1 MNKRQQQKLKK
12 QLTKIV
18 ILIAFVLIAGLVDI
32 VKEKF
37 ETQTANESNQ
47 VTIKEQQAPNQPE
60 QKLNLGT
67 YELTEINNKNSKNI
81 KTLNNEYLIPV
92 EITNQDLEE
101 FEQVKGK
108 QAFEHYGELDN
119 LNRVTTAI
127 ALIDKTL
134 MPTEDRG
141 AIMNVKPTGWKNKKY
156 KSVNGSW
163 LYNRCHLIGYQLT
176 GENDNWKNLM
186 TGTRQLNM
194 AMLSLENTTT
204 KYIKETGNKVFYK
217 VEPIF
222 KDNELVA
229 RELIMTA
236 ISVEKTPQILYKVKV
251 ENKQDGIEINYS
263 DGSSRKA
270 H

>member
-1 MNKRQQQKLKK
+1 MNKRQKQKLKK
-12 QLTKIV
+12 QLIRLALV
-18 ILIAFVLIAGLVDI
+18 ILIVIISGLADI

-37 ETQTANESNQ
+37 ETHNNQ
-47 VTIKEQQAPNQPE
+47 VEKQTTISEQQNTNKPDA
-60 QKLNLGT
+60 KLELGQD
-67 YELTEINNKNSKNI
+67 ELTEINKQNVNNTKA
-81 KTLNNEYLIPV
+81 LNNSYLIPV

-101 FEQVKGK
+101 FEQAKGK
-108 QAFEHYGELDN
+108 PAFEHYGDLDK
-119 LNRVTTAI
+119 LNRVTTAT

-156 KSVNGSW
+156 KSVDGSW
-163 LYNRCHLIGYQLT
+163 LYNRCHLIGFQLT
-176 GENDNWKNLM
+176 GENNNWKNLM

-194 AMLSLENTTT
+194 AMLSLENVTT

-217 VEPIF
+217 VEPVF

-236 ISVEKTPQILYKVKV
+236 ISVEKTPQILYKVKI

-263 DGSSRKA
+263 DGNSRKA
-270 H
+270 Q

>member
-1 MNKRQQQKLKK
+1 MNKKQKQKLKK
-12 QLTKIV
+12 QITKIV
-18 ILIAFVLIAGLVDI
+18 IVIAFVLIAGLVDI
-32 VKEKF
+32 VKEHF
-37 ETQTANESNQ
+37 ETQTATKSDQ
-47 VTIKEQQAPNQPE
+47 VISQEQQITNNTAP
-60 QKLNLGT
+60 KFDLGK
-67 YELTEINNKNSKNI
+67 YELTAINNKNHENI
-81 KTLNNEYLIPV
+81 KQLNNEYLIPV

-101 FEQVKGK
+101 FEQAKGK
-108 QAFEHYGELDN
+108 QAFEHYGDLDQ

-156 KSVNGSW
+156 KTVDGSW
-163 LYNRCHLIGYQLT
+163 LYNRCHLIGFQLT

-194 AMLSLENTTT
+194 AMLSLENVTT

-217 VEPIF
+217 VEPVF
-222 KDNELVA
+222 KENELVS

-236 ISVEKTPQILYKVKV
+236 ISVEKTPQILYKVKI

-270 H
+270 Q

>member
-1 MNKRQQQKLKK
+1 MNKKQKQKLKNH
-12 QLTKIV
+12 LTKIIIAIV
-18 ILIAFVLIAGLVDI
+18 ILMLASIIDI
-32 VKEKF
+32 VAEKVKTYINPQENQTISQEVSNKEPKL
-37 ETQTANESNQ
+37 ELG
-47 VTIKEQQAPNQPE
+47 QQ
-60 QKLNLGT
+60 
-67 YELTEINNKNSKNI
+67 ELIEINNKNHENI
-81 KTLNNEYLIPV
+81 KQLNNEYLIPV

-101 FEQVKGK
+101 FEQAKVKN
-108 QAFEHYGELDN
+108 AFEHYGELDQ
-119 LNRVTTAI
+119 LNRVTTAT

-163 LYNRCHLIGYQLT
+163 LYNRCHLIGFQLT

-194 AMLSLENTTT
+194 AMLSLENVTT
-204 KYIKETGNKVFYK
+204 KYIKETGNQVFYK
-217 VEPIF
+217 VEPVF

-270 H
+270 Q

>member
-1 MNKRQQQKLKK
+1 MNKRQKQKLKNHI
-12 QLTKIV
+12 TKIV
-18 ILIAFVLIAGLVDI
+18 IALVILMLASVIDI
-32 VKEKF
+32 VAEKVKAYISPQ
-37 ETQTANESNQ
+37 ENQTISQEVS
-47 VTIKEQQAPNQPE
+47 KKSPKLELGQQ
-60 QKLNLGT
+60 
-67 YELTEINNKNSKNI
+67 ELIEINNKNSKNI

-119 LNRVTTAI
+119 LNRVTTAT

-156 KSVNGSW
+156 KSINGSW
-163 LYNRCHLIGYQLT
+163 LYNRCHLIGFQLT

-217 VEPIF
+217 VEPVF
-222 KDNELVA
+222 KDDELVA
-229 RELIMTA
+229 RELIMTS
-236 ISVEKTPQILYKVKV
+236 ISVEKTPQILYKVKI

-270 H
+270 Q

>member
-1 MNKRQQQKLKK
+1 MKKISKHEVKHQLKK
-12 QLTKIV
+12 YIMVIV
-18 ILIAFVLIAGLVDI
+18 ILIICDLVNTGI
-32 VKEKF
+32 KQL
-37 ETQTANESNQ
+37 ETQKANDSGQ
-47 VTIKEQQAPNQPE
+47 VISQEQQITNNTAP
-60 QKLNLGT
+60 KFDLGK

-119 LNRVTTAI
+119 LNRVTTAT

-156 KSVNGSW
+156 KIVDGGW
-163 LYNRCHLIGYQLT
+163 LYNRCHLIGFQLT

-194 AMLSLENTTT
+194 AMLSLENVTT

-217 VEPIF
+217 VEPVF

-236 ISVEKTPQILYKVKV
+236 ISVEKTPQILYKVKI

-270 H
+270 Q

>member
-1 MNKRQQQKLKK
+1 MNKRQKQKLKNHI
-12 QLTKIV
+12 TKIV
-18 ILIAFVLIAGLVDI
+18 IALVILMLANVIDI
-32 VKEKF
+32 VAEKVKTYINPQENQTISQEVSNKEPKL
-37 ETQTANESNQ
+37 ELG
-47 VTIKEQQAPNQPE
+47 QQ
-60 QKLNLGT
+60 
-67 YELTEINNKNSKNI
+67 ELTEINNKNLENI
-81 KTLNNEYLIPV
+81 KQLNNEYLIPV

-101 FEQVKGK
+101 FEQAKGK
-108 QAFEHYGELDN
+108 QAFEHYGDLDQ
-119 LNRVTTAI
+119 LNRVTAAT

-156 KSVNGSW
+156 KTVDGSW
-163 LYNRCHLIGYQLT
+163 LYNRCHLIGFQLT

-217 VEPIF
+217 VEPVF

-229 RELIMTA
+229 RELIITA
-236 ISVEKTPQILYKVKV
+236 ISVEKTPQILYKVKI

-263 DGSSRKA
+263 DGNSRKA
-270 H
+270 Q

>member
-1 MNKRQQQKLKK
+1 MNKRQKQKFKK
-12 QLTKIV
+12 QITKLVLAIV
-18 ILIAFVLIAGLVDI
+18 ILMIACLFDT
-32 VKEKF
+32 VKEKV
-37 ETQTANESNQ
+37 ETYINPPKNQTILQ
-47 VTIKEQQAPNQPE
+47 EQQGNNKKEP
-60 QKLNLGT
+60 KLELGQQ
-67 YELTEINNKNSKNI
+67 ELTEINNKNLDNI
-81 KTLNNEYLIPV
+81 KKLNNDYLIPV

-101 FEQVKGK
+101 FEQAKGK
-108 QAFEHYGELDN
+108 PAFEHYGDLDK
-119 LNRVTTAI
+119 LNRVTTAT

-156 KSVNGSW
+156 KSVDGSW
-163 LYNRCHLIGYQLT
+163 LYNRCHLIGFQLT

-194 AMLSLENTTT
+194 AMLSLENVTT

-217 VEPIF
+217 VEPVF

-229 RELIMTA
+229 RELLMTA

-263 DGSSRKA
+263 DGNSRKA
-270 H
+270 Q

>member
-1 MNKRQQQKLKK
+1 MNKKQKQKLKNH
-12 QLTKIV
+12 LTKIIIAIV
-18 ILIAFVLIAGLVDI
+18 ILMIASVIDMVAEK
-32 VKEKF
+32 VKTYINPQENQTISQEVSKKPPKF
-37 ETQTANESNQ
+37 ELG
-47 VTIKEQQAPNQPE
+47 QQ
-60 QKLNLGT
+60 
-67 YELTEINNKNSKNI
+67 ELIEINNKNHENI
-81 KTLNNEYLIPV
+81 KQLNNEYLIPV

-101 FEQVKGK
+101 FEQAKVKN
-108 QAFEHYGELDN
+108 AFEHYGELDQ
-119 LNRVTTAI
+119 LNRVTTAT

-141 AIMNVKPTGWKNKKY
+141 AIMNIKPTGWKNKKY
-156 KSVNGSW
+156 KSINGSW
-163 LYNRCHLIGYQLT
+163 LYNRCHLIGFQLT

-217 VEPIF
+217 VEPVF

-270 H
+270 Q

>member
-1 MNKRQQQKLKK
+1 MNKKQKQKLKNHI
-12 QLTKIV
+12 TKIV
-18 ILIAFVLIAGLVDI
+18 IAVVILMLASVIDI
-32 VKEKF
+32 VAEKVKTYINPQENHTISQEVSKKEPKL
-37 ETQTANESNQ
+37 ELG
-47 VTIKEQQAPNQPE
+47 QQ
-60 QKLNLGT
+60 
-67 YELTEINNKNSKNI
+67 ELTEINNKNLENI
-81 KTLNNEYLIPV
+81 KQLNNEYLIPV

-101 FEQVKGK
+101 FEQAKGK
-108 QAFEHYGELDN
+108 QVFEHYGDLDQ

-156 KSVNGSW
+156 KTVDGSW
-163 LYNRCHLIGYQLT
+163 LYNRCHLIGFQLT

-217 VEPIF
+217 VEPVF

-229 RELIMTA
+229 RELIMTS
-236 ISVEKTPQILYKVKV
+236 ISVEKTPQILYKVKI

-263 DGSSRKA
+263 DGSSRKEQ
-270 H
+270 